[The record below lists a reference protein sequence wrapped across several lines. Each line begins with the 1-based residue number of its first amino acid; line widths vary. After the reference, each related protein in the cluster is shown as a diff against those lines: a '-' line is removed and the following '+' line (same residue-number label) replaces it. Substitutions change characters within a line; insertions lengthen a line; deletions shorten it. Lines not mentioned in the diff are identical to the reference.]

1 METTNKPKQNCSAH
15 KYKTQWLMYMS
26 EERANC
32 TVREKKS
39 IKINLMIG
47 EN

>member
-1 METTNKPKQNCSAH
+1 MFSFFNILSNFEINLA
-15 KYKTQWLMYMS
+15 YMS

-32 TVREKKS
+32 TVREKES

>member
-1 METTNKPKQNCSAH
+1 M
-15 KYKTQWLMYMS
+15 KYRSDLTSFQDKLYMS